1 MVEAL
6 LVDVDGVLVRGRPA
20 DGKPWASG
28 LEADLGLRPADLHAA
43 FFARHWE
50 EIVLGRAGL
59 IDRLSEALREIAP
72 HLTAEGLIAYWFE
85 QDSRLDRAL
94 LDELAAER
102 AAGREIHLA
111 TNQEHLRADFLMRTL
126 GLAPHVDGMHY
137 SAALGCRKPDP
148 AFFLAVAGRLG
159 RPPGELLL
167 IDDTPENLEGARAA
181 GCRAVPWTGE
191 TSLAALLRPLGIG
204 AGHP

>member
-1 MVEAL
+1 MVKAL

-20 DGKPWASG
+20 DGAPWASS
-28 LEADLGLRPADLHAA
+28 LEADLGLRPADLHDA

-59 IDRLSEALREIAP
+59 VDRLSETLREIAP
-72 HLTAEGLIAYWFE
+72 HLTAERLIAYWFDR
-85 QDSRLDRAL
+85 DSRLDLML
-94 LDELAAER
+94 LDELGAQR

-111 TNQEHLRADFLMRTL
+111 TNQEHERAAYLMQAL
-126 GLAPHVDGMHY
+126 GLASHVDGMHY

-148 AFFLAVAGRLG
+148 SFFLAVAGRLC

-181 GCRAVPWTGE
+181 GCQAALWTGE
-191 TSLAALLRPLGIG
+191 TSLAALLRPLGSG